1 MKKKIIILV
10 LIAIGASG
18 LTGILPI
25 SISLSP
31 AEKLVLVEGI
41 SNRVISPSIL
51 ASGFLA
57 HEEEV
62 MLSSEVIGKVAELFV
77 EEGEPVSAGDLVLR
91 VDDKNFLA
99 GLEQSE
105 AAVRINSIDIERQK
119 VRVENLERQF
129 QRSEALFG
137 RDLIGEEEYESL
149 RNQLDL
155 ARIDYL
161 SSQERLAQSN
171 AQLDQVLDN
180 LSKTQIIS
188 PIDGVVTSLDIK
200 VGETAIASSTN
211 IPGSSLM
218 TIANP
223 SSIYTEVL
231 VDEADIANI
240 RVGQKAEIVAI
251 AYPDEPM
258 QGTVR
263 FIANTAKIAQG
274 RTGLSFV
281 VKIDIEDPGE
291 VTLRPGMSCRAEI
304 FTQDDRLVTAVPI
317 EAVLFEEDKAENR
330 SDHFIFLNNQGIA
343 KKTKVEVGLSDDE
356 FQELLSEIDSDVD
369 VIVGPNRELR
379 NLVDG
384 DRIGELVE
392 NDDPEQRGRGN
403 SELETDMDL
412 ISLIDISKHYQMGG
426 QTVKALDSV
435 TVHIAK
441 NDYLAFIGSSGS
453 GKSTMLNILGCL
465 DRPSTGTYHLN
476 GKDVDSLTEN
486 ELSEIRNLEIGFI
499 FQSFN
504 LLPRST
510 ALANVMQP
518 LVYRNISYKARKKL
532 ALEALQRVGLDSRV
546 SHFPNQLSGGQRQR
560 VAIARALVT
569 EPSILLA
576 DEPTGNL
583 DSRTT
588 DEIMILFDELHH
600 DGHTLIIV
608 THEPEIADHCKR
620 VVELKD
626 GRIFAD
632 SRH

>member
-1 MKKKIIILV
+1 MKKKLIILT
-10 LIAIGASG
+10 LILVGVYGFSKIVA
-18 LTGILPI
+18 L
-25 SISLSP
+25 SLSS

-41 SNRVISPSIL
+41 SSRVISPSIL

-62 MLSSEVIGKVAELFV
+62 MLSSEVIGKVSELFV
-77 EEGEPVSAGDLVLR
+77 EEGEHVSAGDLVLR

-99 GLEQSE
+99 GLDQTE

-119 VRVENLERQF
+119 VRVQNLERQF
-129 QRSEALFG
+129 QRSETLFD
-137 RDLIGEEEYESL
+137 RELIGEEAYESL
-149 RNQLDL
+149 SNQLDL

-171 AQLDQVLDN
+171 AELDQVLDN

-263 FIANTAKIAQG
+263 FIANTAKVAHG

-281 VKIDIEDPGE
+281 VKIDIEDPGD
-291 VTLRPGMSCRAEI
+291 VILRPGMSCRAEI

-330 SDHFIFLNNQGIA
+330 SDHFIFLNDQGVA
-343 KKTKVEVGLSDDE
+343 KKVKVDVGLSDDE
-356 FQELLSEIDSDVD
+356 FQELLSEIDSGVD

-379 NLVDG
+379 NLSDG
-384 DRIGELVE
+384 DRIGELIE
-392 NDDPEQRGRGN
+392 DDDLKTREQGGRF
-403 SELETDMDL
+403 
-412 ISLIDISKHYQMGG
+412 Q
-426 QTVKALDSV
+426 
-435 TVHIAK
+435 
-441 NDYLAFIGSSGS
+441 FRIG
-453 GKSTMLNILGCL
+453 
-465 DRPSTGTYHLN
+465 
-476 GKDVDSLTEN
+476 
-486 ELSEIRNLEIGFI
+486 
-499 FQSFN
+499 
-504 LLPRST
+504 
-510 ALANVMQP
+510 A
-518 LVYRNISYKARKKL
+518 
-532 ALEALQRVGLDSRV
+532 
-546 SHFPNQLSGGQRQR
+546 
-560 VAIARALVT
+560 
-569 EPSILLA
+569 
-576 DEPTGNL
+576 
-583 DSRTT
+583 
-588 DEIMILFDELHH
+588 
-600 DGHTLIIV
+600 
-608 THEPEIADHCKR
+608 
-620 VVELKD
+620 
-626 GRIFAD
+626 
-632 SRH
+632 

>member
-330 SDHFIFLNNQGIA
+330 SDHFIFLNDQGVA

-356 FQELLSEIDSDVD
+356 FQELLSEIDSEVD

-392 NDDPEQRGRGN
+392 NDDPEQRGRGGRF
-403 SELETDMDL
+403 
-412 ISLIDISKHYQMGG
+412 Q
-426 QTVKALDSV
+426 
-435 TVHIAK
+435 
-441 NDYLAFIGSSGS
+441 FRIG
-453 GKSTMLNILGCL
+453 N
-465 DRPSTGTYHLN
+465 
-476 GKDVDSLTEN
+476 
-486 ELSEIRNLEIGFI
+486 
-499 FQSFN
+499 
-504 LLPRST
+504 
-510 ALANVMQP
+510 
-518 LVYRNISYKARKKL
+518 
-532 ALEALQRVGLDSRV
+532 
-546 SHFPNQLSGGQRQR
+546 
-560 VAIARALVT
+560 
-569 EPSILLA
+569 
-576 DEPTGNL
+576 
-583 DSRTT
+583 
-588 DEIMILFDELHH
+588 
-600 DGHTLIIV
+600 
-608 THEPEIADHCKR
+608 
-620 VVELKD
+620 
-626 GRIFAD
+626 
-632 SRH
+632 

>member
-31 AEKLVLVEGI
+31 AEKLVLVESI
-41 SNRVISPSIL
+41 SNRIISPSIL

-129 QRSEALFG
+129 QRSEALYG

-258 QGTVR
+258 LGTVR

-330 SDHFIFLNNQGIA
+330 SDHFIFLNDQGVA
-343 KKTKVEVGLSDDE
+343 KKTKIEVGLSDDE
-356 FQELLSEIDSDVD
+356 FQELLSDIDSDVD

-392 NDDPEQRGRGN
+392 NDDPEQRGRGGRF
-403 SELETDMDL
+403 
-412 ISLIDISKHYQMGG
+412 Q
-426 QTVKALDSV
+426 
-435 TVHIAK
+435 
-441 NDYLAFIGSSGS
+441 FRIG
-453 GKSTMLNILGCL
+453 N
-465 DRPSTGTYHLN
+465 
-476 GKDVDSLTEN
+476 
-486 ELSEIRNLEIGFI
+486 
-499 FQSFN
+499 
-504 LLPRST
+504 
-510 ALANVMQP
+510 
-518 LVYRNISYKARKKL
+518 
-532 ALEALQRVGLDSRV
+532 
-546 SHFPNQLSGGQRQR
+546 
-560 VAIARALVT
+560 
-569 EPSILLA
+569 
-576 DEPTGNL
+576 
-583 DSRTT
+583 
-588 DEIMILFDELHH
+588 
-600 DGHTLIIV
+600 
-608 THEPEIADHCKR
+608 
-620 VVELKD
+620 
-626 GRIFAD
+626 
-632 SRH
+632 